1 MNKYKLNDVIYFIHG
16 TQVVKGIID
25 EYILHYTQKE
35 VIIKYII
42 RPYGLKDFVTIDAD
56 KIYTEFEEAKH
67 FVIRDIKEKYTKDN
81 IKREYKETKK
91 RMDKKYKKDMQ
102 QFDTNLK
109 VAINTIQGLNEDY
122 YNNLEAEYQKQLET
136 KQ

>member
-1 MNKYKLNDVIYFIHG
+1 MNKYKINDVVNFVHG
-16 TQVVKGIID
+16 TQVVKGVID
-25 EYILHYTQKE
+25 EYILHHTQKE

-42 RPYGLKDFVTIDAD
+42 RPYGLKDFVTINAD
-56 KIYTEFEEAKH
+56 KIYADFEEAKQ

-109 VAINTIQGLNEDY
+109 VAINTIQGTNEDY
-122 YNNLEAEYQKQLET
+122 YDNLEAEYQKQLEQ
-136 KQ
+136 K

>member
-1 MNKYKLNDVIYFIHG
+1 MNKYKINDVVNFVHG
-16 TQVVKGIID
+16 TQVVKGVID
-25 EYILHYTQKE
+25 EYILHHTQKE

-42 RPYGLKDFVTIDAD
+42 RPYGLKDFVTINAD
-56 KIYTEFEEAKH
+56 KIYADFEEAKQ

-109 VAINTIQGLNEDY
+109 VAINTIQGTNEDY
-122 YNNLEAEYQKQLET
+122 YDNLEAEYQKQLET
-136 KQ
+136 K